1 MLLDEVQKINKYR
14 LTSLALLSGMEDT
27 ENIKNKFLIFCKKQ
41 DSNLS
46 WNEAWYIFKS
56 YMKVRAKYEKR

>member
-46 WNEAWYIFKS
+46 
-56 YMKVRAKYEKR
+56 